1 MSLTDKSNLNFDPHL
16 PCITS
21 ACCIEDQPA
30 ADGDCPD
37 SFQATVSAL
46 NGPADFPPMTA
57 AIVPGD
63 HVAIALDPNT
73 PEVCR
78 ILAGVLQVLQE
89 SDAETVSV
97 IVSDEVSDRVFADIC
112 SVAGDTVQVEIHRPS
127 DREALRFLGPDSLA
141 HPMYLSRLVVDA
153 DFVLPITTGRCGDL
167 DRQHDLFG
175 FFPSFSDSASRLR
188 SMSLPNAIEPD
199 ATDPHEPAWALGAQL
214 ILCVTATRTGEAA
227 NVIAGTPIAI
237 RKHLQESRFS
247 SSQESPT
254 SLIVAT
260 LDGNQQQQTWQNI
273 ARAAATAAQLAEQGG
288 TIVLWS
294 NIAEA
299 PTNSLLSIMS
309 EDDLSTDSE
318 PLGEDEFPEWDPL
331 LEPAKTLRSLIHE
344 YRILLRSQ
352 LSPEDTESLGMG
364 VIGSADE
371 LSHLTRSFSA
381 CRVLRAASFCCSS
394 ATQSQKITV
403 PENQ

>member
-21 ACCIEDQPA
+21 ACCIQDQPA

-89 SDAETVSV
+89 TDAETVSV
-97 IVSDEVSDRVFADIC
+97 IVSDEVSDQVFADIC

-175 FFPSFSDSASRLR
+175 FFPSYKS
-188 SMSLPNAIEPD
+188 
-199 ATDPHEPAWALGAQL
+199 
-214 ILCVTATRTGEAA
+214 
-227 NVIAGTPIAI
+227 
-237 RKHLQESRFS
+237 
-247 SSQESPT
+247 
-254 SLIVAT
+254 
-260 LDGNQQQQTWQNI
+260 
-273 ARAAATAAQLAEQGG
+273 
-288 TIVLWS
+288 
-294 NIAEA
+294 
-299 PTNSLLSIMS
+299 TNSLALSF
-309 EDDLSTDSE
+309 D
-318 PLGEDEFPEWDPL
+318 
-331 LEPAKTLRSLIHE
+331 
-344 YRILLRSQ
+344 ILLFLKSN
-352 LSPEDTESLGMG
+352 
-364 VIGSADE
+364 A
-371 LSHLTRSFSA
+371 TR
-381 CRVLRAASFCCSS
+381 
-394 ATQSQKITV
+394 
-403 PENQ
+403 